1 MPALCC
7 SCVGV
12 PRAAPSRGAVTG
24 VRGYGRGCRQQQ
36 NQRQE
41 HLFFPDKGA
50 GTVNSPAGLEP
61 QGSRRTGRT
70 SALDSG
76 SPAGGGA
83 LCLGASRGVSGRGG
97 PRQSLPGPAGN
108 EASAD
113 RTWVSAGTWEPQPG
127 ACSDTDGSAVLTS
140 LGTGV
145 LLSWSPRSGRLSLL
159 RPGQQVRS

>member
-76 SPAGGGA
+76 SPAGGGRSA
-83 LCLGASRGVSGRGG
+83 LGRLGASREEGDLGRACLAQLGMRPPQTAPGSPRAPGSLSREPAQTRMEARSSPAWGRGCCSHG
-97 PRQSLPGPAGN
+97 AP
-108 EASAD
+108 D
-113 RTWVSAGTWEPQPG
+113 RGG
-127 ACSDTDGSAVLTS
+127 C
-140 LGTGV
+140 
-145 LLSWSPRSGRLSLL
+145 LS
-159 RPGQQVRS
+159 